1 MENLSNNLIHK
12 ISVNNNVVNCQ
23 VKISLKDECK
33 NGHQDFSI
41 TGTFWE
47 IGKNRSDRNM
57 IFGGCCHDE
66 ILKHFPELKI
76 FVDLH
81 LCDYTGAPMHAIENG
96 FYHLSKGFENLKG
109 KTQKEYFCDYYRVT
123 PDQYDTLI
131 LAKDKEYFGFLL
143 FDLGILNQW
152 KKEANKA
159 IKQLEKLT
167 GLKFLND
174 SKRTQFNMDRFQIE
188 AVREKIKAGFYSVE
202 NIEKREAE
210 KQAKIL
216 KSEYDKIL
224 NDKKEV
230 TQKAQNEYNVKKF
243 ILDNGLSLENF
254 IYYNHTNRASFNWL
268 SFKTKVTE
276 SQFKSLC
283 DKLNPVTLPKLPQGI
298 IFEMQDLKIEYS
310 PV

>member
-1 MENLSNNLIHK
+1 MNNLSNNLTHK
-12 ISVNNNVVNCQ
+12 ISVNNNVVNCE
-23 VKISLKDECK
+23 VKIRLNDECK

-41 TGTFWE
+41 TGTFWG
-47 IGKNRSDRNM
+47 IGKYRSDRNM
-57 IFGGCCHDE
+57 ICGGCCHDE

-81 LCDYTGAPMHAIENG
+81 LCDYTGTPMYSIENG

-131 LAKDKEYFGFLL
+131 LAKDKEYYGFLL

-152 KKEANKA
+152 KKESNKV
-159 IKQLEKLT
+159 IKKLEKLT

-174 SKRTQFNMDRFQIE
+174 SKRTQFNMDNSQIE

-216 KSEYDKIL
+216 KYEYDKIL
-224 NDKKEV
+224 NAKKEV
-230 TQKAQNEYNVKKF
+230 TQKAQNEYNIKRF

-283 DKLNPVTLPKLPQGI
+283 DKLNPETLSKLPQGI